1 MSYSDSTHFSEQNSY
16 KILFISSYGLKD
28 MNLARFEH
36 LQQFLEKQKTHWS
49 SWRGWRMGQEADW
62 IADKD
67 AGTFFTRGRLARAA
81 DEMGLPVRS
90 RIELRSKKLDVDVW
104 LIGVTCLQIVATCYF
119 IGICD
124 I

>member
-36 LQQFLEKQKTHWS
+36 LQQFLKKKQKTHWS

-90 RIELRSKKLDVDVW
+90 RIELRSKKLTW
-104 LIGVTCLQIVATCYF
+104 TFGS
-119 IGICD
+119 
-124 I
+124 